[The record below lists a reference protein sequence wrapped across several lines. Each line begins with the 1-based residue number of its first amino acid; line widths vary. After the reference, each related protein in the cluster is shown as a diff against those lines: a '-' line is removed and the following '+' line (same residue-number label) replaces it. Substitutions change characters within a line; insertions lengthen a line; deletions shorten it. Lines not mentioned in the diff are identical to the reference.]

1 MLLFAM
7 PPGLASAAEAES
19 SVTKPEEA
27 VIFFRHLYGTSKDV
41 FGPVRRCGSDICD
54 KDRIYLERSAE
65 SRSQEQLDI
74 ALNECESNQGVGIVT
89 MENPVF
95 CVRDVVPGTAY
106 ALRVTCSKYI
116 RFHCFKPQVD
126 LDL

>member
-7 PPGLASAAEAES
+7 PPGHASAAEAES

-41 FGPVRRCGSDICD
+41 FGSVRRCSSDICD

-74 ALNECESNQGVGIVT
+74 ALNEYESDQGVGIVT
-89 MENPVF
+89 MENPVS
-95 CVRDVVPGTAY
+95 
-106 ALRVTCSKYI
+106 L
-116 RFHCFKPQVD
+116 
-126 LDL
+126 L